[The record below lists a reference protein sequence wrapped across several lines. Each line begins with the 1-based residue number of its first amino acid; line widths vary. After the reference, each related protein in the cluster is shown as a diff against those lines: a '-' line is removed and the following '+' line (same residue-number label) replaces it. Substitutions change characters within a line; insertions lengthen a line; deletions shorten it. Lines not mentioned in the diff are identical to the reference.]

1 MPAAPTVAAPVA
13 PTAFAPVAPTAIA
26 APRNPLDN
34 PEYLA
39 ALAAY
44 NAAEAQRRARM
55 VDVIDLAPASA
66 PASARAPAAAARA
79 PSAAPRGRS
88 VLATVAIVVLLCAVA
103 AALGFFLVDVVL

>member
-66 PASARAPAAAARA
+66 RAPAAAAARA

-103 AALGFFLVDVVL
+103 AALGFFLVDAVL